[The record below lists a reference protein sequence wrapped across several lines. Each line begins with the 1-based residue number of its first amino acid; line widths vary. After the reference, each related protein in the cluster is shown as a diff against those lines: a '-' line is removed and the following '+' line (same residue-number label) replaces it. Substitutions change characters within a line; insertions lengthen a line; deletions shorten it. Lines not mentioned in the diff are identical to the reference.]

1 VTKKL
6 KRKVK
11 NLLQRKV
18 KVEKEKVQDLKKK
31 RKK

>member
-18 KVEKEKVQDLKKK
+18 KVEKEKVQGLKKK